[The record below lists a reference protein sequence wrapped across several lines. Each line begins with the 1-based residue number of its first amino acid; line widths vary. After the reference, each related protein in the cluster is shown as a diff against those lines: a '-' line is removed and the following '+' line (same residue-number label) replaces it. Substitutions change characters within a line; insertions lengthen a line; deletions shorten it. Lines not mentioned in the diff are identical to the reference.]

1 MNTPLV
7 PSPLLDSILLV
18 EQLGERFLWID
29 RLCIMQDDEETK
41 LQEIN
46 GMGRVYGNA
55 FLAIIAA
62 TGDNAEAGLQG
73 VHTDRID
80 TVQVIEEI
88 LLGSRLVLS
97 VAREAEVHKTKYESR
112 AWTYV
117 RPTW

>member
-80 TVQVIEEI
+80 TIQAIEEI
-88 LLGSRLVLS
+88 LLGLRLVLS
-97 VAREAEVHKTKYESR
+97 VA
-112 AWTYV
+112 
-117 RPTW
+117 